1 MRDYRNDFIQ
11 ELKLTLADAGNLNL
25 DSVIS
30 AASIILDKYEL
41 SERSTEIV
49 PVDDAN
55 TLLIKTYTSHMIV
68 NGRSEGTI
76 RAYIREVKRLCEFLG
91 NRDIKTICA
100 FDIKNYLAQEKMR
113 GVSNRTLENTRAY
126 ISAFCEW
133 MTVEEYISKNP
144 CMAVKPIKY
153 TEEVRLPFTQVE
165 LDRIRSACKNQRE
178 RAIVE
183 FLLASGVRISEFCA
197 LRVEDIDFNYK
208 SVRIRHGKGDKERYT
223 YINDLAHDHLVKYL
237 TEEGIT
243 SGPLFISK
251 LRKEYTPHGV
261 RGLLNSIAA
270 RAKVED
276 VHPHRF
282 RRTFAT
288 MLAGRGMDIQEI
300 QKLMGHTNINTTMI
314 YVTLDTANMKHSY
327 EKYA

>member
-11 ELKLTLADAGNLNL
+11 ELKINLCDVEGINL
-25 DSVIS
+25 DIVIS
-30 AASIILDKYEL
+30 AASRILDKYEL
-41 SERSTEIV
+41 TERSTEIV
-49 PVDDAN
+49 QVDDSNAV
-55 TLLIKTYTSHMIV
+55 LIKTYVSSMIV

-76 RAYIREVKRLCEFLG
+76 RAYVREVKRICSFIG
-91 NRDIKTICA
+91 NRDIKTLCS
-100 FDIKNYLAQEKMR
+100 FDIKNYLAQEKLR
-113 GVSNRTLENTRAY
+113 GVSNRTLENSRAY

-133 MTVEEYISKNP
+133 MTEEEYIPKNP
-144 CMAVKPIKY
+144 CMSVKPIKY
-153 TEEVRLPFTQVE
+153 TEEVRLPFSQVD
-165 LDRIRSACKNQRE
+165 LDRIRSACKNQKE

-183 FLLASGVRISEFCA
+183 FLLASGVRISEFCD
-197 LRVEDIDFNYK
+197 LRIEDIDFNYK
-208 SVRIRHGKGDKERYT
+208 AVRIRHGKGDKERYT
-223 YINDLAHDHLVKYL
+223 YINDLAHEHLIKYL
-237 TEEGIT
+237 AEEGTT
-243 SGPLFISK
+243 SGSLFRSK
-251 LRKEYTPHGV
+251 IKKAYTPHAV

-288 MLAGRGMDIQEI
+288 TLASRGMDIQEI

-314 YVTLDTANMKHSY
+314 YVSLNAAGVKHSY